1 MSTLRNGDKG
11 ASVLLLQGVLHK
23 LNYAITDVDG
33 VFGGETERALKDFQE
48 SLELSA
54 DGVLGEN
61 TANTLI
67 SELWAS
73 DMSFSE
79 EEEEEEGTEVSG
91 EWEDA

>member
-11 ASVLLLQGVLHK
+11 AGVLLLQGILHK
-23 LNYAITDVDG
+23 LNYDITDVDG
-33 VFGGETERALKDFQE
+33 IFGGETERALKDFQE
-48 SLELSA
+48 SLELNA

-67 SELWAS
+67 SELWA
-73 DMSFSE
+73 DGMGFN
-79 EEEEEEGTEVSG
+79 EEEGSDVSG

>member
-11 ASVLLLQGVLHK
+11 AGVLLLQGILHK
-23 LNYAITDVDG
+23 LNYDITDVDG
-33 VFGGETERALKDFQE
+33 IFGGETERALKDFQE

-73 DMSFSE
+73 DMSFG
-79 EEEEEEGTEVSG
+79 EEEGTQVSG